1 MQKRN
6 YDVCEQKQVW
16 KSVVSRM
23 TEIDGWTVGYTKEE
37 YDNAMAVAT
46 VQVIRKAFEEPH
58 EDCRIK
64 SFQDWIT
71 SRAKQL
77 HHKAER
83 EEIGLHSELCDHCAY
98 IEHLLTAL
106 VEQW

>member
-1 MQKRN
+1 MPTTGHL
-6 YDVCEQKQVW
+6 YDVTHKP
-16 KSVVSRM
+16 R
-23 TEIDGWTVGYTKEE
+23 GWTVGYTKEE

-77 HHKAER
+77 NHKAER
-83 EEIGLHSELCDHCAY
+83 EEKGLHSELCDHCAY

-106 VEQW
+106 VE